1 MRGVRRYTA
10 LALLSAL
17 GISAVGIMGTALPGW
32 AATQIYLRYGPLR
45 LNVPV
50 QAIENFGKTGDDPRL
65 RFYLKR
71 LAPHQRSQLQ
81 NTLNATYD
89 VDLMM
94 VSQFSYTRSGERLLQ
109 EVGGLLQTASGKN
122 GAGSLRSAG
131 ILAAADP
138 DGFSVLSFLRN
149 LPVDMQI
156 DLRQALAFQRRL
168 GGLLQRTAVVTNQ
181 VIDATQAIA
190 QTETN
195 VLRTLP
201 PIDPRQ
207 PGSVAFQRQTLR
219 LVDAQRDRPL
229 VVDLYLPAVATPAP
243 LIVVSNG
250 LGARRD
256 RFTRLASHL
265 ASHGFAVAIP
275 DHPGSDRD
283 RLQDFYDGLHREN
296 FDPAEFA
303 NRPLDISFLLD
314 ALGEMQQQGQF
325 QRIDL
330 ERVGAFGYSFGGTTA
345 FSLAGAE
352 IQLSSLEPACQS
364 DSFILNISLLYQ
376 CQALEAPPPPN
387 LRDPRI
393 KAVYAFLPF
402 GKSLFG
408 TGLSQIDVPL
418 LWEASDE
425 DLLTPLLEEQVPS
438 FQQLTP
444 SVPQVERYFVLTKGL
459 PHARISYEIAGRTAG
474 GDYGSDRPTTRP
486 SWEDIKAIS
495 ERYHHALTLAFFQTH
510 VAGNEDYRPF
520 LTAAYATQLAEPSFP
535 LGFVASLDA
544 IED

>member
-1 MRGVRRYTA
+1 MRGVRRYA
-10 LALLSAL
+10 VFALLSILTVA
-17 GISAVGIMGTALPGW
+17 GTALPGW
-32 AATQIYLRYGPLR
+32 TATQIYLRYGPLR
-45 LNVPV
+45 FNIPV
-50 QAIENFGKTGDDPRL
+50 EAIANFGETGADSRL
-65 RFYLKR
+65 DVILGR
-71 LAPHQRSQLQ
+71 LNSNQRSQLQ
-81 NTLNATYD
+81 NTLKANYD

-94 VSQFSYTRSGERLLQ
+94 VSQFSYTRSGERLLE
-109 EVGGLLQTASGKN
+109 EVGGLMRTASGRN

-138 DGFSVLSFLRN
+138 DGFSVLSFLQN
-149 LPVDMQI
+149 LPVDMQL
-156 DLRQALAFQRRL
+156 DVGQAIAFQRRL
-168 GGLLQRTAVVTNQ
+168 GGLLQRTARVTNR

-190 QTETN
+190 QTETD
-195 VLRTLP
+195 VLQTLP

-207 PGSVAFQRQTLR
+207 PGSVAFQPQTLR
-219 LVDAQRDRPL
+219 MVDAQRNRPL
-229 VVDLYLPAVATPAP
+229 TVDLYLPEVATPAP

-265 ASHGFAVAIP
+265 ASHSFAVAIP

-314 ALGEMQQQGQF
+314 ALAEMQQQGQF

-330 ERVGAFGYSFGGTTA
+330 ERVGVFGYSFGGTTA

-352 IQLSSLEPACQS
+352 IQFSSLEPACQS

-376 CQALEAPPPPN
+376 CQALAAPPPPA

-408 TGLSQIDVPL
+408 TGLSQIDVPV
-418 LWEASDE
+418 LWESSDE

-444 SVPQVERYFVLTKGL
+444 SAPQSERYFILTKGL

-474 GDYGSDRPTTRP
+474 GNSGSDRPSNRRP
-486 SWEDIKAIS
+486 WEDIKAIS

-535 LGFVASLDA
+535 IGFVSSLDA
-544 IED
+544 VED

>member
-1 MRGVRRYTA
+1 MRGVRRYA
-10 LALLSAL
+10 VFALLSIL
-17 GISAVGIMGTALPGW
+17 AVAGTALPGW
-32 AATQIYLRYGPLR
+32 TATQIYLRYGPLR
-45 LNVPV
+45 FNIPV
-50 QAIENFGKTGDDPRL
+50 EAIANFGETGADSRL
-65 RFYLKR
+65 DVILGR
-71 LAPHQRSQLQ
+71 LNANQRSQLQ
-81 NTLNATYD
+81 NTLKATYD
-89 VDLMM
+89 VDLRM
-94 VSQFSYTRSGERLLQ
+94 VSQFSYTRSGERLLK
-109 EVGGLLQTASGKN
+109 EVGRLIRTASGRN

-156 DLRQALAFQRRL
+156 DVGQAIAFQRRL
-168 GGLLQRTAVVTNQ
+168 SGLLQRTAQVTNR

-190 QTETN
+190 QTETD
-195 VLRTLP
+195 LLQTLP

-207 PGSVAFQRQTLR
+207 PGSIAFQRQTLR
-219 LVDAQRDRPL
+219 LVDAQRHRPL
-229 VVDLYLPAVATPAP
+229 TVDLYLPEVDTPAP

-256 RFTRLASHL
+256 RFARLASHL

-314 ALGEMQQQGQF
+314 ALAEMQQQEPF

-352 IQLSSLEPACQS
+352 IQFSSLEPACQS

-376 CQALEAPPPPN
+376 CQALAAPPPPA

-408 TGLSQIDVPL
+408 TGLSQIDVPV
-418 LWEASDE
+418 LWESSDE
-425 DLLTPLLEEQVPS
+425 DLLTPLLEEQLPS
-438 FQQLTP
+438 FRQLTP
-444 SVPQVERYFVLTKGL
+444 SAPQSERYFILTKGL
-459 PHARISYEIAGRTAG
+459 PHARISYEIAGRIAG
-474 GDYGSDRPTTRP
+474 GNSGSDRPSNRRP
-486 SWEDIKAIS
+486 WEDIKAIS

-510 VAGNEDYRPF
+510 VAGNEDYRSF

-535 LGFVASLDA
+535 IGFVTSLDA
-544 IED
+544 VED

>member
-1 MRGVRRYTA
+1 M
-10 LALLSAL
+10 LSAL
-17 GISAVGIMGTALPGW
+17 VVVGTGLPGW
-32 AATQIYLRYGPLR
+32 AAQQIYLRYGPLR
-45 LNVPV
+45 LTVPIE
-50 QAIENFGKTGDDPRL
+50 AIANFAETGADSRL
-65 RFYLKR
+65 NTFIGR
-71 LAPHQRSQLQ
+71 LNPSQRSQLQ
-81 NTLNATYD
+81 NALKANYD

-94 VSQFSYTRSGERLLQ
+94 VSQFSYTTSGERLLA
-109 EVGGLLQTASGKN
+109 EVGGLLRTASGQN
-122 GAGSLRSAG
+122 GASSLRSAG

-156 DLRQALAFQRRL
+156 DVPQAIAFVQRL
-168 GGLLQRTAVVTNQ
+168 GGLQRQTAMVSDR
-181 VIDATQAIA
+181 VIQATQQVAA
-190 QTETN
+190 AESG
-195 VLRTLP
+195 VLQDLP

-207 PGSVAFQRQTLR
+207 TGSVPFRQQTLR
-219 LVDAQRDRPL
+219 LVDAKRVGASPAEQHRPL
-229 VVDLYLPAVATPAP
+229 TVDLYLPQVDTPAP

-283 RLQDFYDGLHREN
+283 RLQDFYNGRYREN
-296 FDPAEFA
+296 FDPAEFT

-314 ALGEMQQQGQF
+314 KLDELQQQGSLQGSF
-325 QRIDL
+325 QGSDQGIDQVIDF

-345 FSLAGAE
+345 FSLVGADV
-352 IQLSSLEPACQS
+352 QLASLESACQS

-376 CQALEAPPPPN
+376 CQALAAPPPP

-408 TGLSQIDVPL
+408 SNLDQIAVPV
-418 LWEASDE
+418 LWESSDE
-425 DLLTPLLEEQVPS
+425 DLLTPLLEEQVPA
-438 FQQLTP
+438 FRQLTP
-444 SVPQVERYFVLTKGL
+444 SEPQSERYFILTQGL
-459 PHARISYEIAGRTAG
+459 PHARISYEIAGRTAA
-474 GDYGSDRPTTRP
+474 SDRLP
-486 SWEDIKAIS
+486 WEALKAIS

-520 LTAAYATQLAEPSFP
+520 LTAAYAMQLAEPSFP
-535 LGFVASLDA
+535 IGFLHSLDA
-544 IED
+544 IADVPN